1 MVIKKLTGI
10 IFFVTFSLKPD
21 EFIKTP
27 SGDYFVKS
35 TLRKGLLPEILENLL
50 SARKKYGSGDCIIVF
65 TIPCIQVAMVML
77 MIYLLVSYFRAK
89 DDLKKETDSFKKKVT
104 TNKT

>member
-1 MVIKKLTGI
+1 MVLSVLNFL
-10 IFFVTFSLKPD
+10 FFFSLKPD

-50 SARKKYGSGDCIIVF
+50 SARKKYGSGDCIIVYYSLYSSGNGDVDDSYA
-65 TIPCIQVAMVML
+65 C
-77 MIYLLVSYFRAK
+77 LLF
-89 DDLKKETDSFKKKVT
+89 
-104 TNKT
+104 